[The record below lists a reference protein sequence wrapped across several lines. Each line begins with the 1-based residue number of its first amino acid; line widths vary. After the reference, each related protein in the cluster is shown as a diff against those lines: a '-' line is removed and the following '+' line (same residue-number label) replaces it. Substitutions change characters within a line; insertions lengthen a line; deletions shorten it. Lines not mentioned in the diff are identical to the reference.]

1 MMTFSNRKVFVVGG
15 SRGIGAAIVRRFA
28 AAGASVVFT
37 YAVSVGA
44 ADQLAIETGAQALR
58 VDAGVRDELTAAVR
72 DAGPIDIFVYNA
84 GLLVFGDPLTLNPD
98 EVDRMI
104 DVNVR
109 GAYFGSVEASR
120 RMPEGGRILVIGSD
134 TADSM
139 PFPGLAAYV
148 LTKAA
153 MQGMARGLARDLGL
167 RDITVNVIQP
177 GPTDT
182 DMNPADGPRAA
193 GMLEP
198 MAIKRYG
205 TADEVASLTIY
216 LAGTQA
222 RGITGAMHTID
233 GGFAA

>member
-1 MMTFSNRKVFVVGG
+1 MEFADRKVFVVGG
-15 SRGIGAAIVRRFA
+15 SRGIGAAIVRRFS
-28 AAGASVVFT
+28 AAGATVVFT
-37 YAVSVGA
+37 YAASAGA
-44 ADQLAIETGAQALR
+44 ADRLAAETGAQALQA
-58 VDAGVRDELTAAVR
+58 DAGARDELIAAVR

-84 GLLVFGDPLTLNPD
+84 GLLVLGDPLALDAD

-120 RMPEGGRILVIGSD
+120 LMPEGGRILIIGSD
-134 TADSM
+134 TADST

-153 MQGMARGLARDLGL
+153 MQGMARGLARDLGP
-167 RDITVNVIQP
+167 RDITINVVQP

-182 DMNPADGPRAA
+182 DMNPANGPRAS

-205 TADEVASLTIY
+205 TADEVASLTLY

>member
-1 MMTFSNRKVFVVGG
+1 MAHAILTVTCSGG
-15 SRGIGAAIVRRFA
+15 TYFDRDHYVDVHLPLALACWQPHGLESASAFFPRDADAAD
-28 AAGASVVFT
+28 
-37 YAVSVGA
+37 VSVG
-44 ADQLAIETGAQALR
+44 I
-58 VDAGVRDELTAAVR
+58 
-72 DAGPIDIFVYNA
+72 Y
-84 GLLVFGDPLTLNPD
+84 
-98 EVDRMI
+98 
-104 DVNVR
+104 
-109 GAYFGSVEASR
+109 
-120 RMPEGGRILVIGSD
+120 RMPEGGRLLVIGSN

-153 MQGMARGLARDLGL
+153 MQGMARGLARDLGP
-167 RDITVNVIQP
+167 REITVNVIQP

-182 DMNPADGPRAA
+182 DMNPADGRRAA

-205 TADEVASLTIY
+205 TADEVASLTLY
-216 LAGTQA
+216 LAGSQA